1 MKRSSLRKYVTIK
14 YFTSKLMVKLCKM
27 KAHFH
32 VQVILICQFKLLQI
46 ISSLLKFLSFKY
58 VQFCYGKQTDCSTT
72 FQTKMTV
79 KNKNKDTKT
88 KIQTCCNTRY
98 LKQNLSRKICTCF
111 NGLKD
116 PTPYSRG
123 QYFSEFGTFGVRNS
137 FWKLRDFP
145 EKF

>member
-1 MKRSSLRKYVTIK
+1 MGSLWNINSVTFSLGSNLSGCISLYKECIWDILKCIELLMKRSSLRKYVTIK

-46 ISSLLKFLSFKY
+46 ITSLLKFLSFKY

-88 KIQTCCNTRY
+88 KI
-98 LKQNLSRKICTCF
+98 
-111 NGLKD
+111 
-116 PTPYSRG
+116 
-123 QYFSEFGTFGVRNS
+123 
-137 FWKLRDFP
+137 
-145 EKF
+145 